1 MSRVAILSFILIPV
15 VFSSGAFSADCPNV
29 SVHPGI
35 TAIFLQ
41 ADVGEKDAATKG
53 YVAGFQDAVK
63 KSRMYCLV
71 QDPRAALFSLDL
83 AGIDLAEDHESAA
96 ISVVIISEK
105 DTLVSHWIRVSSI
118 DNVQKNTEDDVIKTD
133 RAIQRYKRHH

>member
-1 MSRVAILSFILIPV
+1 MPRVTILSLILLSMTL
-15 VFSSGAFSADCPNV
+15 SSRAFSADCPNV
-29 SVHPGI
+29 SVHPNI

-41 ADVGEKDAATKG
+41 TDVGEKEAASKG
-53 YVAGFQDAVK
+53 YVAGFQDAIK

-71 QDPRAALFSLDL
+71 EDPRAALFSLDL
-83 AGIDLAEDHESAA
+83 AGVDLAEDHERAA
-96 ISVVIISEK
+96 VSVVIISERN
-105 DTLVSHWIRVSSI
+105 TLVSHWIRVSSI